1 MGGATA
7 PTVDTVP
14 SSLDLTINC
23 VYSGAVSVPHAV
35 LGLLEQSPRHG
46 YDLKRLVDRYFAPD
60 HPVAF
65 AQIYATLSRLESRGR
80 VRVTGVERA
89 EGPDRRRYA
98 ITDEGLA
105 ELDRW
110 LREPLD
116 PEPHLQAALFTKVV
130 LAVLSGRAVTP
141 IVDAERT
148 AHLARMRELTA
159 IRRTA
164 PLPVALLAD
173 YALFHLEADL
183 RWLDLTAARVDDLR
197 RHVLQPG
204 ETS

>member
-1 MGGATA
+1 M
-7 PTVDTVP
+7 
-14 SSLDLTINC
+14 
-23 VYSGAVSVPHAV
+23 SVPHAV
-35 LGLLEQSPRHG
+35 LGLLQDGPRHG

-65 AQIYATLSRLESRGR
+65 AQIYSTLSRLEAKGR
-80 VRVTGVERA
+80 VRLDAVERA

-98 ITDEGLA
+98 ITDEGRD

-110 LREPLD
+110 LVVPLE

-130 LAVLSGRAVTP
+130 LAILSGRPVAP
-141 IVDAERT
+141 IVDAERH
-148 AHLARMRELTA
+148 AHLARMRELTS

-164 PLPVALLAD
+164 AMPIALLAD

-197 RHVLQPG
+197 RVVLAPL
-204 ETS
+204 EASE